1 MKQDRFLTG
10 ILIGIGLLI
19 VAALMLFFA
28 RQNRQLTYVPDDT
41 PEGAV
46 KNYLVA
52 LFKKDYEKAYSY
64 LADKD
69 GKPTFDQFKQSL
81 LMNEVNPNNVGVDIG
96 GVEYN
101 GDDAYVTLYLQQGPS
116 DPFSS
121 GYRNQDRAVLVRQGG
136 KWKIEQMPYY
146 NFWGYDWYPQYTP
159 TAPLPK
165 P

>member
-19 VAALMLFFA
+19 VAALVIFFV
-28 RQNRQLTYVPDDT
+28 RQNRQTYVSDDT
-41 PEGAV
+41 PEGVVRNYVLAV
-46 KNYLVA
+46 
-52 LFKKDYEKAYSY
+52 FKQDYEKAYSY

-69 GKPTFDQFKQSL
+69 GKPAFDQFKQSFL
-81 LMNEVNPNNVGVDIG
+81 RNEVNPNNVGVDIG
-96 GVEYN
+96 SVEYN
-101 GDDAYVTLYLQQGPS
+101 DDEAYVTLYLQQGSS

-121 GYRNQDRAVLVRQGG
+121 GYRNQDRVVLIRQNG

-146 NFWGYDWYPQYTP
+146 NFWSYDWYPQYTP